1 MNFSVLLSVY
11 YRENPIFLKAA
22 LNSIWSEQTVK
33 PSEIVLVKDGPLSE
47 PLDQVIDEFR
57 NVAPLKVIALE
68 KNVGLGM
75 ALNIGLEKC
84 NYELVARMD
93 TDDIAFKTRFEKQL
107 CFLVNNPE
115 IDIVGSWLDEFES
128 TPDNVISQRR
138 VPESAIEIKEFLKKR
153 NPLNHPTVVFRK
165 SSVQKVGG
173 YKHFHLNEDYYLWAR
188 MVASGSKLY
197 NIQESLLYFRAGREV
212 FKRRGGFNYA
222 LQDYKLQ
229 KEFKR
234 LGIVNRKEFIINC
247 CTRCTS
253 RLLPNFIRGAL
264 YKKLLRN

>member
-11 YRENPIFLKAA
+11 YKENPSFLKAA
-22 LNSIWSEQTVK
+22 LDSIWFEQTVR
-33 PSEIVLVKDGPLSE
+33 PNEIILVKDGPLSKSLNE
-47 PLDQVIDEFR
+47 IIDEFQ
-57 NVAPLKVIALE
+57 NLAPLKVIPLE

-75 ALNIGLEKC
+75 ALNIGIEKC
-84 NYELVARMD
+84 SNELVARMD
-93 TDDIAFKTRFEKQL
+93 TDDIAFKIRFEKQIR
-107 CFLVNNPE
+107 FLIDNPE

-128 TPDNVISQRR
+128 TPDNVTSQRQ
-138 VPESAIEIKEFLKKR
+138 VPESDNEIKEFIKRR

-188 MVASGSKLY
+188 MVASGSKMY
-197 NIQESLLYFRAGREV
+197 NIQESLLYFRAGCEV

-222 LQDYKLQ
+222 IQDYKLQ
-229 KEFKR
+229 KEFRR
-234 LGIVNRKEFIINC
+234 LGIVNRIEFLINC

>member
-1 MNFSVLLSVY
+1 MFSVLMSVY
-11 YRENPIFLKAA
+11 KKEKPEYLKAA
-22 LNSIWSEQTVK
+22 LESVWDNQIVK
-33 PSEIVLVKDGPLSE
+33 PNEIVLVKDGPLTDSIE
-47 PLDQVIDEFR
+47 KVINDFHR
-57 NVAPLKVIALE
+57 YAPLKIIPLKE
-68 KNVGLGM
+68 NVGLGK
-75 ALNIGLEKC
+75 ALNIGLDRCSNEI
-84 NYELVARMD
+84 VARMD
-93 TDDIAFKTRFEKQL
+93 TDDISFNIRFQKQVS
-107 CFLVNNPE
+107 FLKDNPE
-115 IDIVGSWLDEFES
+115 IDVVGSWLDEFES

-253 RLLPNFIRGAL
+253 RLLPNFIRGTL